1 MLSAKMK
8 KLWLLCGVLLLFSE
22 PVQSVAHEIHLK
34 DGRVIKTDSITR
46 QGSKLTY
53 QQFGGTITIDL
64 TKVEKI
70 TYDNKPAPR
79 RTTSATGSK
88 GGVPAA
94 GSSSD
99 LAAQLEQKLS
109 PATPVER
116 ANLAVV
122 TIATEA
128 GSGSGFFISDNGLI
142 VTNRH
147 VIRGSKAVDRSARE
161 KIDEASGRLKRIQT
175 NLDSEGKRLENY
187 KNSLETS
194 REQYQR
200 FLAENR
206 NRVDQRQRAQV
217 EANLKQREQY
227 LEQWRVDY
235 SVRRK
240 EFEKT
245 QAEFNRKRQEY
256 FETGRKLAAQTRF
269 EIILADG
276 RKESAVFYRVSEDYD
291 LALLKLDGFTTP
303 YLRPH
308 DRGGLQLGQTV
319 YAIGSPLQLNN
330 TVTSGVIS
338 NSRGDFIQ
346 TNAEIY
352 PGNSGGPL
360 ITEDGRVVGINTMK
374 KITEKFEGLG
384 FAIKFA
390 RVQSEFGDY
399 LQ

>member
-1 MLSAKMK
+1 MK
-8 KLWLLCGVLLLFSE
+8 RFWLIITVLVLLTG
-22 PVQSVAHEIHLK
+22 PAHSVAHELHLK

-64 TKVEKI
+64 SKVEKI
-70 TYDNKPAPR
+70 QYDSKPSPR
-79 RTTSATGSK
+79 NSSS
-88 GGVPAA
+88 PAA
-94 GSSSD
+94 PQSGDSEASSANN
-99 LAAQLEQKLS
+99 LAVQLEQRLS
-109 PATPVER
+109 PSTPVEQ

-128 GSGSGFFISDNGLI
+128 GNGSGFFISDNGLI

-147 VIRGSKAVDRSARE
+147 VIRGSQSADRTTRE
-161 KIDEASGRLKRIQT
+161 KIDEAAGRLRKIKA
-175 NLDSEGKRLENY
+175 NLDGEKKRLENY
-187 KNSLETS
+187 KNNLENN
-194 REQYQR
+194 RDQYKR

-206 NRVDQRQRAQV
+206 GRVDQQQRAGV
-217 EANLKQREQY
+217 EANFRQREQY
-227 LEQWRVDY
+227 LDQWRADY
-235 SVRRK
+235 STRRN
-240 EFEKT
+240 EFEKA
-245 QAEFNRKRQEY
+245 QAEFNHKKQEY

-269 EIILADG
+269 EVILADG
-276 RKESAVFYRVSEDYD
+276 RKESAVFYRVSETYD

-303 YLRPH
+303 YLQPQ

-360 ITEDGRVVGINTMK
+360 ITKEGRVVGVNTMK

-384 FAIKFA
+384 FAIKFS
-390 RVQSEFGDY
+390 RVQSEFGNY
-399 LQ
+399 LE